1 MPFALKEYWM
11 KKQLPDLLKRFVTAI
26 MAFAAFL
33 GLIFLDPLGFL
44 GLFSLI
50 LVVGLKE
57 FYDMVDKAG
66 FKPQRLLGYTLG
78 LSLFWGNALFTI
90 YDLDQRFLLL
100 PLACMF
106 LILPVELYRKR
117 ENPFTNIAHGFLGI
131 VYVSVPFT
139 LMINIIHLDSIR
151 GYRPE
156 FLVGFFM
163 LIWSSDTGAYF
174 AGSLFGKHKLFER
187 ISPKKS
193 WEGAAGGMTLSLV
206 MAAIWAQFLDFM
218 PLHHWLIL
226 SAISVVAG
234 IYGDLVE
241 SLLKR
246 NTGVKDSGSILPGHG
261 GVLDRFDSIILAT
274 PFAFVFLKLI
284 L

>member
-1 MPFALKEYWM
+1 M
-11 KKQLPDLLKRFVTAI
+11 KNRLPDLLKRFVTAI
-26 MAFAAFL
+26 TAFGAFL
-33 GLIFLDPLGFL
+33 ALIFWDELGFL
-44 GLFSLI
+44 GLFGLI

-66 FKPQRLLGYTLG
+66 FKPQRILGYTLG
-78 LSLFWGNALFTI
+78 LSLFAGNAMFTL
-90 YDLDQRFLLL
+90 YDFDQRFLLL
-100 PLACMF
+100 SLACMF
-106 LILPVELYRKR
+106 LILPIELYRKR
-117 ENPFTNIAHGFLGI
+117 EHPFTNIAHGFLGI
-131 VYVSVPFT
+131 VYVAIPFT
-139 LMINIIHLDSIR
+139 LLINIVHLNDVL
-151 GYRPE
+151 GYRPL

-163 LIWSSDTGAYF
+163 MIWASDTGAYF
-174 AGSLFGKHKLFER
+174 AGSLFGKRKLFER

-193 WEGAAGGMTLSLV
+193 WEGAAGDMALSLV
-206 MAAIWAQFLDFM
+206 MAAIWAQFLDFI

-226 SAISVVAG
+226 SVISVVAG

-261 GVLDRFDSIILAT
+261 GVLDRFDSIMLAT
-274 PFAFVFLKLI
+274 PFAFVYLKLI

>member
-1 MPFALKEYWM
+1 M
-11 KKQLPDLLKRFVTAI
+11 KRPPDLIKRFVTAI
-26 MAFAAFL
+26 MAFGAFL
-33 GLIFLDPLGFL
+33 GLIFWNELGFL
-44 GLFSLI
+44 ALFSLI
-50 LVVGLKE
+50 LFVGLHE
-57 FYDMVDKAG
+57 FYNMVDKAG
-66 FKPQRLLGYTLG
+66 FKPQRILGYTLG

-90 YDLDQRFLLL
+90 YGYNQRFLLL

-117 ENPFTNIAHGFLGI
+117 EHPFTNIAHGFLGI
-131 VYVSVPFT
+131 VYVAVPFT
-139 LMINIIHLDSIR
+139 LLINITHLNDFL
-151 GYRPE
+151 GYQPL

-163 LIWSSDTGAYF
+163 MIWASDTGAYF
-174 AGSLFGKHKLFER
+174 AGSLFGKRKLFER

-193 WEGAAGGMTLSLV
+193 WEGAAGGMALSLIV
-206 MAAIWAQFLDFM
+206 ATIWSHFLDFI
-218 PLHHWLIL
+218 PLYHWLIL
-226 SAISVVAG
+226 TVISVVAG

-246 NTGVKDSGSILPGHG
+246 NTGVKDSGTILPGHG

-274 PFAFVFLKLI
+274 PFAFVYLQLI